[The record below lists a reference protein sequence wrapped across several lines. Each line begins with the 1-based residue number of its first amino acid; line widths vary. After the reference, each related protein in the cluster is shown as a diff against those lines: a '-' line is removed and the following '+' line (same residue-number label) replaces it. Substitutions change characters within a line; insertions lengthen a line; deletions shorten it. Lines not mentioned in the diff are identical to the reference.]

1 MNPGSLLQRT
11 DGGLQFLVG
20 SINGPANC
28 RMTASGDRSGHSL
41 FTTEERHKSVSIH
54 DQNGHRLEA
63 ADCPAFHSSDRKR
76 GNSSHA
82 ASDQGLG

>member
-1 MNPGSLLQRT
+1 MNLGSLLQRT
-11 DGGLQFLVG
+11 DGGLQFLAG

-28 RMTASGDRSGHSL
+28 RMTASGARSSHSL
-41 FTTEERHKSVSIH
+41 FTTEERHKSVSIY

-63 ADCPAFHSSDRKR
+63 ADCPAFHSSDRQR
-76 GNSSHA
+76 GISSLA